1 MDLINSIPL
10 IGPVLAVVLPFLV
23 VLSVVVAIHE
33 LGHLMVG
40 RWCGIKAEVYSIGF
54 GKVLWSRVDKYG
66 TRWQVAALPL
76 GGFVK
81 FVGDMDPASAGRVD
95 DDDLS
100 DHDRAHAF
108 HNAALWRR
116 TLTVLA
122 GPVAN
127 FILSL
132 VIFFGLALYSGKLSD
147 DPVITEIGDAN
158 PVEIGFQ
165 PGDRVLSIADEPIE
179 TFGDIID
186 ALSVSNGQP
195 TPAVIVRDGQEM
207 EITTQYI
214 LPPRVTDLVPDG
226 AAANVGVQAGDL
238 VHMIDGKRITS
249 ARDVSLIGKNLPPN
263 QPIDFV
269 FKREGELL
277 EMTFTPKMIE
287 RPDPETG
294 EITLLP
300 TMGIGLGDIGGLR
313 SEIVPVTLLEA
324 AEYGIGQVWR
334 IISTTVVFI
343 NEMIFNGADTSQLSG
358 PIGIAKFSGDAAEEG
373 AFALI
378 RLVAFLSTAVGLFNL
393 FPIPVLDG
401 GHLMFYLCEALRG
414 RPVGEAAMKYGTM
427 LGLSLVLLLMV
438 FVTYNDVMKL

>member
-1 MDLINSIPL
+1 MEFINAIPL
-10 IGPVLAVVLPFLV
+10 IGPVLAVVLPFLI
-23 VLSVVVAIHE
+23 VLSIVVAIHE
-33 LGHLMVG
+33 LGHLLIG
-40 RWCGIKAEVYSIGF
+40 RWCGIKAEVYSVGF
-54 GKVLWSRVDKYG
+54 GKVLWSREDKYG

-95 DDDLS
+95 DGDLS

-132 VIFFGLALYSGKLSD
+132 IIFFGLALYSGKLSD
-147 DPVITEIGDAN
+147 DPVIMEIGDAN
-158 PVEIGFQ
+158 PAEVGFE
-165 PGDRVLSIADEPIE
+165 PGDRVLSVGGKSIE
-179 TFGDIID
+179 TFGDVIQE
-186 ALSVSNGQP
+186 LSVSNGEP
-195 TPAVIVRDGQEM
+195 TPAVVVRDGDQV

-214 LPPRVTDLVPDG
+214 LPPRVTSLTVDG
-226 AAANVGVQAGDL
+226 AAANAGVQTGDL
-238 VHMIDGKRITS
+238 VREINGQRIAS
-249 ARDVSLIGKNLPPN
+249 GRDVSLIGKRLPPEA
-263 QPIDFV
+263 PVDFV
-269 FKREGELL
+269 FERNGELL
-277 EMTFTPKMIE
+277 EMTFTPKLIE
-287 RPDPETG
+287 REDPETG
-294 EITLLP
+294 ELKLLP

-313 SEIVPVTLLEA
+313 SEIISVTLLEA
-324 AEYGIGQVWR
+324 AEYGAVQVWR
-334 IISTTVVFI
+334 IISTTILFI
-343 NEMIFNGADTSQLSG
+343 NEMIFHGADTSQLSG

-393 FPIPVLDG
+393 FPIPILDG
-401 GHLMFYLCEALRG
+401 GHLMFYMAEALRG
-414 RPVGEAAMKYGTM
+414 RPVGETAMKYGTM
-427 LGLSLVLLLMV
+427 VGLSLVLLLMV